1 MKLSS
6 AILALSTTLAAAM
19 NNQKDAFHY
28 NRPGMLNGPNM
39 WVFGGQGMRIY
50 SPDGTQRKVTTSAN
64 EICHNVT
71 GYRGGEFELSCAFYD
86 IVSDGK
92 KFVWSAVSRGV
103 SKIDVFD
110 IDTGATVGS
119 FETCM
124 TPRDIEYHPLRDEIW
139 VRCMA
144 TADPMGGYMDVF
156 SAASPSSDSVTSVDV
171 TGNHT
176 LSAYGYSVIDNSLGD
191 IGFAT
196 VWNQPRIYKIDLS
209 ERKVISN
216 YTLPLAYG
224 GYEVAYSRVNHHVFV
239 RASVCCT
246 CGSVG
251 IDLGEDCGRYGSS
264 NVTITTGPS
273 AGQVTEGQ
281 CGRCDGLVG
290 VDTIGVYEFDTSTD
304 TFVGNHVMPDGAGG
318 DPFGSPDGRH
328 IVLVGRNGG
337 EVLRFLAAGE
347 NGAKSTVAFDLT
359 LGFSTEDEE
368 TSAVFNDFA
377 FIQTS
382 EDDSLVG
389 GGMDRDLIVIASGTD
404 NKVAI
409 VDISSGM
416 PVVTIIDLKAD
427 IVLTARR
434 NRRQVEWCVGT
445 PYVWIDGT
453 ASEEIYVLNVDTK
466 QMETTIT
473 GITTSKFI
481 SVENYAAKR
490 TADLIAQQMMVAVT
504 DMDQKIQDMTP
515 VVPPPVVVKPDDN
528 TVDKTG
534 EMTGDNFSPNSVGQ
548 TIVVAQKDD
557 SDIDP
562 VGIAALVIGV
572 CALVVGV
579 ANMVYMGRSRPTE
592 GGNGGDS
599 VGDSVDQKTL
609 GSKIVA

>member
-1 MKLSS
+1 MK
-6 AILALSTTLAAAM
+6 
-19 NNQKDAFHY
+19 
-28 NRPGMLNGPNM
+28 
-39 WVFGGQGMRIY
+39 IY
-50 SPDGTQRKVTTSAN
+50 SPDGKTRKVTTPAN
-64 EICHNVT
+64 DICHNVT
-71 GYRGGEFELSCAFYD
+71 GYRGGEFELSCSFYD

-92 KFVWSAVSRGV
+92 KYVWGAVSRGV

-124 TPRDIEYHPLRDEIW
+124 TPRDLEYHPLRDEIW

-144 TADPMGGYMDVF
+144 TTDPMGGYMDVF

-216 YTLPLAYG
+216 HTLPLAYG

-251 IDLGEDCGRYGSS
+251 TDLGEDCGRYGSS

-290 VDTIGVYEFDTSTD
+290 VDTIGVYEFDTSTN

-337 EVLRFLAAGE
+337 EVLRILAAGE
-347 NGAKSTVAFDLT
+347 PGVASTVAFDLQ
-359 LGFSTEDEE
+359 LGFSNFEEED
-368 TSAVFNDFA
+368 SAVFNDFS

-382 EDDSLVG
+382 ADDGLGDGV
-389 GGMDRDLIVIASGTD
+389 DRDLIVIASGTE
-404 NKVAI
+404 NMVAI
-409 VDISSGM
+409 VDLMSGT
-416 PVVTIIDLKAD
+416 PQVSIVTMRDDAEM
-427 IVLTARR
+427 TARR
-434 NRRQVEWCVGT
+434 SRRQVEWVVGT
-445 PYVWIDGT
+445 KYVWIDGT
-453 ASEEIYVLNVDTK
+453 GGEEVYVLDVDK
-466 QMETTIT
+466 KEMVKTIA
-473 GITTSKFI
+473 GITTTKML

-490 TADLIAQQMMVAVT
+490 TADLISQQIIAAIADIPEPTVT
-504 DMDQKIQDMTP
+504 QTETASSSSDSS
-515 VVPPPVVVKPDDN
+515 
-528 TVDKTG
+528 DKAA
-534 EMTGDNFSPNSVGQ
+534 
-548 TIVVAQKDD
+548 VVAQLAAVDEDEDD
-557 SDIDP
+557 NDIDA
-562 VGIAALVIGV
+562 VGIAALVVGL
-572 CALVVGV
+572 CALIVGI
-579 ANMVYMGRSRPTE
+579 ANMIYMSRSKSSDE
-592 GGNGGDS
+592 GGNDGA
-599 VGDSVDQKTL
+599 DSVDVKTL
-609 GSKIVA
+609 GSKNVA